1 MEKRIVAVVRA
12 IPHMPHKR
20 RWCGLER
27 WVPDPANRSQ
37 QEMEELPTGGFKPKF
52 DEQGKPI
59 YAKHALPWPDT
70 EVKVYVVDKPAPY
83 DPNAN
88 GGAPVE
94 ISPASLRM
102 LEQDERI
109 AVRLLGEGVD
119 ASDVAHA
126 KARIAEVENE
136 VTALARAKSELAERL
151 ATETRSR
158 AAAENLAQAAT
169 EKTKALELELAEL
182 RTKLEKRK

>member
-1 MEKRIVAVVRA
+1 MQKQIVAVVRA

-37 QEMEELPTGGFKPKF
+37 QEMDELPTGGFRPKF
-52 DEQGKPI
+52 DAAGKPI

-70 EVKVYVVDKPAPY
+70 EIKVLVVDEPAPY

-94 ISPASLRM
+94 ISPATLRA

-109 AVRLLGEGVD
+109 AVRVLGEGVD
-119 ASDVAHA
+119 ATDVAHA
-126 KARIAEVENE
+126 KARIIEAENE
-136 VTALARAKSELAERL
+136 AAAVAREKANLAERL
-151 ATETRSR
+151 ASETRNR
-158 AAAENLAQAAT
+158 TAAENLAKAAS
-169 EKTKALELELAEL
+169 EKSAALELELAEL
-182 RTKLEKRK
+182 RAKLDKRK